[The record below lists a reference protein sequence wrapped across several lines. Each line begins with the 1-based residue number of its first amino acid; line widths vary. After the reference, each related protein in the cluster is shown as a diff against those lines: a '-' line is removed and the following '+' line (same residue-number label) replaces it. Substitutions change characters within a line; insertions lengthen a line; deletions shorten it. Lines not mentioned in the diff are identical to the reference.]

1 MLVIPCPYCGE
12 RDEIEFAYAGEA
24 HIVRPVNGT
33 DMSDAEW
40 ADYLFYR
47 KNTHGVFLE
56 QWSHAAG
63 CRQFFNVARNTVT
76 NEIVQSYK
84 IGERFS
90 GEPFSDGQSRQADAA
105 EKSTQQDSEQSS
117 DSQEVQS

>member
-12 RDEIEFAYAGEA
+12 RDEVEFSYAGEA
-24 HIVRPVNGT
+24 HIVRPVNGA
-33 DMSDAEW
+33 DMTDAEW

-63 CRQFFNVARNTVT
+63 CRQFFNVARNTIT
-76 NEIVQSYK
+76 NEVVQSYK
-84 IGERFS
+84 IGEQF
-90 GEPFSDGQSRQADAA
+90 EANTAVN
-105 EKSTQQDSEQSS
+105 STQQDNEQSSDS